1 MLKLLLTRYKE
12 VYSPTHDS
20 PVTVMEKPSDYK
32 NKPDSLLKR
41 IPLHRLMDLKIDYA
55 FKQLFGND
63 KNKDIMVV
71 FLNAILQR
79 TNRKQIRDI
88 TFLNIEAGGEYVD
101 DKQSRLDLLVVTDDG
116 ERINVEIQFT
126 NKYNMIKRSL
136 YYWSGIYRSPLKK
149 RMSYEELSTV
159 ISINILNF
167 SLFDQTEQFHT
178 TYHLYEDEER
188 FKLTDVMEFHFIEM
202 TKLIKAWKEGALDP
216 WNDVLARWLL
226 LLGIVD
232 HRNNQVYEDIYREL
246 EEIAMKDET
255 LKNAFQTWEE
265 LSMTPE
271 EFLAYE
277 SRLKRI
283 LDEEAAQR
291 EMELRKQEI
300 ELQKQEIERVKNE
313 IEQTKHEIE
322 QVKYET
328 EQTKYEVNR
337 MKQEVE
343 QREHRL
349 KQRSMEADRKIKEA
363 KDTSIKIAQKLLS
376 TGMSVDQAVEL
387 TELSNHEVT
396 EIKKRLKRD

>member
-1 MLKLLLTRYKE
+1 MLLTRCNE
-12 VYSPTHDS
+12 VHSPTPDA
-20 PVTVMEKPSDYK
+20 PVTVMEKPSNYK
-32 NKPDSLLKR
+32 NNPERKPDSLLKR

-55 FKQLFGND
+55 FKQLFGNE

-71 FLNAILQR
+71 FLNAVLQK
-79 TNRKQIRDI
+79 TNRKQIRDV

-101 DKQSRLDLLVVTDDG
+101 DKQSRLDLLVITDDD

-149 RMSYEELSTV
+149 RMNYEELSTV
-159 ISINILNF
+159 ITINILNF
-167 SLFDQTEQFHT
+167 SLFEQTERFHT
-178 TYHLYEDEER
+178 RYHLYEDEEH

-202 TKLIKAWKEGALDP
+202 PKLIKAWKENTLDP

-226 LLGIVD
+226 LLGLVD
-232 HRNNQVYEDIYREL
+232 HRKNQVYEDIYREL

-255 LKNAFQTWEE
+255 LKNAFQNWEE
-265 LSMTPE
+265 LSMSPE

-291 EMELRKQEI
+291 ELELRKQEI
-300 ELQKQEIERVKNE
+300 EQKKQEVEQIKREVEHDKHKIEKSKREVKL
-313 IEQTKHEIE
+313 
-322 QVKYET
+322 
-328 EQTKYEVNR
+328 

-343 QREHRL
+343 QRKFE
-349 KQRSMEADRKIKEA
+349 MERRTKEVERKMKEA
-363 KDTSIKIAQKLLS
+363 KERPTKIARKLLA
-376 TGMSVDQAVEL
+376 TGMSVDQVVEM
-387 TELSNHEVT
+387 TELSKCEVT
-396 EIKKRLKRD
+396 ELKKKRNRD